1 MFERFT
7 EQARN
12 VVTGA
17 QSEARGLHHRYI
29 GTEHILLALVSES
42 SGIAATVLRDAGVF
56 PEQVRADVESAV
68 GAPREPLGPADAEAL
83 RAIGIDLDAVRE
95 KVEETFGE
103 GALEPP
109 PAEPTRRRG
118 LFRRPQPAPAYSPGH
133 IPFTP
138 RAKKVLELSLREAL
152 RLKHKHIGPEHILL
166 GLLREGEGLAA
177 TVLTGA
183 GVSLDDLRTHV
194 LDAMDR
200 AA

>member
-7 EQARN
+7 DQSRS
-12 VVTGA
+12 VVKGA
-17 QSEARGLHHRYI
+17 QEEARGLRHRYV
-29 GTEHILLALVSES
+29 GTEHILLALLAES
-42 SGIAATVLRDAGVF
+42 SGMAATVLRDAGVF
-56 PEQVRADVESAV
+56 PEQVRAEVEAAI
-68 GAPREPLGPADAEAL
+68 GAGRERLGPIDAEAL

-109 PAEPTRRRG
+109 PSTPQRRG
-118 LFRRPQPAPAYSPGH
+118 LFRRAAPEPEASPGY

-177 TVLTGA
+177 MVLTNA